1 MFLRNFSMTYKT
13 TRRQNPKQHQ
23 QIRITAVRTSNLN
36 AA

>member
-1 MFLRNFSMTYKT
+1 MFLRNVSMTYET

-23 QIRITAVRTSNLN
+23 HIRITAVSTSNLN